1 MSSQSEIVLT
11 KAPVPLV
18 FGFQWSVGEMMEKFI
33 KTLADRKILGARCP
47 ECGYVYV
54 PPRWRCGKC
63 YAKIEEGNLTE
74 LPGKGT
80 LLSYTTAYVEL
91 DGAGNFKELSEP
103 KPIGAIKLEGTDS
116 TVFMPLG
123 EVKPV
128 DLKEGMKVE
137 VVWREE
143 TKGELADI
151 NYFRPVKR

>member
-63 YAKIEEGNLTE
+63 YAKIKEGNLTE
-74 LPGKGT
+74 LSGKGT